1 MGCTVSA
8 CVKLCKG
15 DQEPDE
21 EETIRTS
28 EDFHGL
34 RLHFYRIRQQESP
47 TLIPILRPAFVITFY
62 YLLFCIFVAVGVVLI
77 IHSGQ
82 IVSLEDVRYDNVDS
96 CNVGDT
102 SDGTTNNCQVE
113 IEVTETLKAPFY
125 VYYGLTNFHQNHRR
139 YVSSRNSLQL
149 AGEEQTDEQL
159 SSCDPIVFFPNGT
172 EIIPCGLTAWSRFND
187 TFTFCKDTGCQDQI
201 NWTDQGIAWESD
213 EDVAFQPGPWT
224 DAQNELINSP
234 DFIVWMRLASFDT
247 FTKLYRIVNEDL
259 APGTYFMDI
268 GSNYPVS
275 GYDGTKFIAITETSW
290 FGTRKTS
297 LGIIYL
303 AMCGCLFVIAT
314 ALLLRHLIK
323 PRRLA
328 YEDLNL
334 VKEYLVKTVDMG
346 DEEEKQKALSQRDNA
361 VNT

>member
-1 MGCTVSA
+1 
-8 CVKLCKG
+8 
-15 DQEPDE
+15 
-21 EETIRTS
+21 
-28 EDFHGL
+28 
-34 RLHFYRIRQQESP
+34 
-47 TLIPILRPAFVITFY
+47 
-62 YLLFCIFVAVGVVLI
+62 
-77 IHSGQ
+77 
-82 IVSLEDVRYDNVDS
+82 
-96 CNVGDT
+96 
-102 SDGTTNNCQVE
+102 
-113 IEVTETLKAPFY
+113 
-125 VYYGLTNFHQNHRR
+125 
-139 YVSSRNSLQL
+139 
-149 AGEEQTDEQL
+149 
-159 SSCDPIVFFPNGT
+159 
-172 EIIPCGLTAWSRFND
+172 
-187 TFTFCKDTGCQDQI
+187 
-201 NWTDQGIAWESD
+201 
-213 EDVAFQPGPWT
+213 
-224 DAQNELINSP
+224 
-234 DFIVWMRLASFDT
+234 MRLASFDT

-346 DEEEKQKALSQRDNA
+346 DEEEKQKALSQRNHS
-361 VNT
+361 VNI